1 MQTLNRAIFLYP
13 ICIVTAFVLGGSA
26 LIGPASLRAPFLS
39 KGFAP
44 EEARPYISPISPLY
58 LPYISPP
65 LSPQGFR
72 PRGGAPNPN
81 PDPEP

>member
-58 LPYISPP
+58 LPPY
-65 LSPQGFR
+65 LSPR
-72 PRGGAPNPN
+72 VSTPRRRAQ
-81 PDPEP
+81 PEP